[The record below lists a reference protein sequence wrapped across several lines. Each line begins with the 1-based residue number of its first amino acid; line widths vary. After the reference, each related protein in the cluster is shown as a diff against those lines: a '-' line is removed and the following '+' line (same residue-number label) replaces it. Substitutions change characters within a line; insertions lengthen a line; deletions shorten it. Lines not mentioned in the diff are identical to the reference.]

1 MRRNKEVL
9 RLKDELGLGQPDHSL
24 QKQRTT
30 DTLRSAAHGCFSHFA
45 AALRGLCAERR
56 MG

>member
-45 AALRGLCAERR
+45 AALRGLCAV
-56 MG
+56 